1 MSQNKSENFLNDK
14 TIFLTGA
21 CGSIGSALSKKIN
34 EYNPKQL
41 ILFDQDETGIFN
53 LENSIPKSTGILG
66 NIRDTEKLEKVF
78 KEFKPDLVIHAAAYK
93 HIGLC
98 ERYPEEAYKNNI
110 VGTGNV
116 ISISKK
122 YGAKFILI
130 STDKAVNPTSM
141 MGASKKEC
149 EDMTLKQGGTV
160 VRFGNV
166 AASRGSVVPIFQ
178 EQIEKNEPITLTDKR
193 MTRFFMGIYEAV
205 DLIIKAIMLSRGG
218 EIFILDMGEPI
229 KIYDLAKL
237 MIKLSGK
244 DIPIIEVGIRKG
256 EKLDEILM
264 TDEEKKRAIKK
275 NGLWIIQN
283 SV

>member
-1 MSQNKSENFLNDK
+1 MIKKETNFLSGM
-14 TIFLTGA
+14 TCLITGA
-21 CGSIGSALSKKIN
+21 CGSIGSALSKKIS

-41 ILFDQDETGIFN
+41 ILLDFDETGIFN
-53 LENSIPKSTGILG
+53 VEKSIPNYIGILG
-66 NIRDTEKLEKVF
+66 NIRDAEKLEKVF
-78 KEFKPDLVIHAAAYK
+78 KEFKPNLVIHAAAYK
-93 HIGLC
+93 HIGLM

-130 STDKAVNPTSM
+130 STDKAVNPTSI
-141 MGASKKEC
+141 MGTSKKEC
-149 EDMTLKQGGTV
+149 EQMTLQEGGTV

-166 AASRGSVVPIFQ
+166 VASRGSVVPIFQ

-205 DLIIKAIMLSRGG
+205 DLIIKAIMWSKGG

-244 DIPIIEVGIRKG
+244 DIPIVEIGKRQG
-256 EKLDEILM
+256 EKFDEVLM
-264 TDEEKKRAIKK
+264 TEEEQKKAIKK
-275 NGLWIIQN
+275 DGLWIIN
-283 SV
+283 SQ